1 MVVKRKFKSAAPKN
15 RKVDE
20 LKSAEE
26 KFQTLLA
33 KRDEINQQ
41 GLALRDERDA
51 LNDKKQELKRYLD
64 DLRDMRRKLSAVVG
78 DHKKKRDELQGKA
91 KSLIDMK
98 KKLHSSLDGEARTNL
113 GFKKRE
119 MKKLEM
125 DQQTIPMPIVDEN
138 EIVKRIKKLYDQIGE
153 LEGQVKEQK
162 NIRISVTE
170 IDDAIDEAFELANVE
185 HRKLMVHVT
194 ERREIDEKI
203 MALVN
208 EIGVVIGA
216 ADKKHKEFLD
226 AREAANAQHLKAKE
240 MRDKILEM
248 RAVKRQER
256 NEERQAITEVNMA
269 VKKELLDKDKLDKA
283 ADSALKA
290 LFSKG
295 KIEL

>member
-41 GLALRDERDA
+41 ALAFRDERDA

-208 EIGVVIGA
+208 EIGVVIDA

>member
-41 GLALRDERDA
+41 ALAFRDERDA